1 MSLEEVVVPGDGIK
15 AVTDRR
21 RGSKKKSTNGIVMK
35 NCENDKERRHTHHTI

>member
-1 MSLEEVVVPGDGIK
+1 MSSGEVVVPGDGIK

-35 NCENDKERRHTHHTI
+35 NRENDEERRHTHRTI